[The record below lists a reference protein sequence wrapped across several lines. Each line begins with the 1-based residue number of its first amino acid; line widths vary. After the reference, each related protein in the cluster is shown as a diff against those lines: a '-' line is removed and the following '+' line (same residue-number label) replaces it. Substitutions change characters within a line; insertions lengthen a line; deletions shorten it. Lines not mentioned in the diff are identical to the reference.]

1 LGNEI
6 FSEIHRLS
14 IAYKDNTLNSIIK
27 YPLVVIVFLSLG
39 SCEKIPHYS
48 NTPAIAFDGFDIS
61 RNVFNTSSQDTA
73 DVVIVKIK
81 FQDGDGDL
89 GLDSSD
95 MKNTTTPN
103 FILLVQPKNKFHKTD
118 SVVYNG
124 QFRPLTYL
132 PKTIK
137 GPVEGVLNY
146 SLSFDYNNFYYINDT
161 LTLFIHI
168 VDRAGNVSNTIQ
180 TDPLVVHQQ

>member
-1 LGNEI
+1 M
-6 FSEIHRLS
+6 
-14 IAYKDNTLNSIIK
+14 
-27 YPLVVIVFLSLG
+27 
-39 SCEKIPHYS
+39 
-48 NTPAIAFDGFDIS
+48 IAFDGFDID
-61 RNVFNTSSQDTA
+61 RNVFNTSSQDST

-89 GLDSSD
+89 GLDSTD

-103 FILLVQPKNKFHKTD
+103 FVLRVQPKNKSHKTD
-118 SVVYNG
+118 SVIYTG

-137 GPVEGVLNY
+137 GPVDGVLNY
-146 SLSFDYNNFYYINDT
+146 SMNFDYNNFFYINDT
-161 LTLFIHI
+161 LTLFINI